1 MKKYILAF
9 ACFCILFVGCTSQSS
24 FKEIENREIELPPVS
39 SGLQLE
45 ELDIHPIG
53 LIHGCCVDSL
63 FLLKTLEYRNSY
75 RVFNVETCE
84 DYGTIFSTGEGPN
97 EFINISTQGQY
108 YTTPDSIMLWVCDNV
123 KKKIRLINLTQTLA
137 TGKTAI
143 SKEYPLKTTLFNFYA
158 VNDSSFAGSSFDGL
172 KWFMANYQA
181 DSGKITPIFGLL
193 ETKDI
198 SFASG
203 NAAAKKDLSKFAFA
217 PFFFNQILFYSPD
230 GADRFSVSLGD
241 PVSFE
246 VLQKKAYED
255 RLSYFSN
262 IASSEDQIWVWFN
275 DPENN
280 SEPGSNSKIIVMD
293 WDGNPLYLFDTGK
306 QLRSIF
312 SDFQKGTFYGVDAD
326 EKLYKM
332 TID

>member
-1 MKKYILAF
+1 MKKYILAIT
-9 ACFCILFVGCTSQSS
+9 CFCILFVSCTSQSS
-24 FKEIENREIELPPVS
+24 FKEIKNREIELPPVS
-39 SGLQLE
+39 SELQMK

-53 LIHGCCVDSL
+53 LVHGCSVDSL
-63 FLLKTLEYRNSY
+63 FLLKTLEYKNSY

-84 DYGTIFSTGEGPN
+84 DYGTIFHTGEGPN
-97 EFINISTQGQY
+97 EFINLTTQGQY
-108 YTTPDSIMLWVCDNV
+108 YTTPDSIMLRVCDNG
-123 KKKIRLINLTQTLA
+123 KKKIRLINLTPTLA
-137 TGKTAI
+137 TGETAI

-158 VNDSSFAGSSFDGL
+158 INDSSFVGNSFDGL

-181 DSGKITPIFGLL
+181 SGNMTPIFDLL

-203 NAAAKKDLSKFAFA
+203 NATAKKDLSKFAFA

-230 GADRFSVSLGD
+230 GTNRFSVSLGE

-246 VLQKKAYED
+246 ELQKKAYGE
-255 RLSYFSN
+255 RLHYFSN
-262 IASSEDQIWVWFN
+262 ITSSEDHVWVLFN
-275 DPENN
+275 DPENP
-280 SEPGSNSKIIVMD
+280 EPGSNSKIIVMD

-312 SDFQKGTFYGVDAD
+312 SDFQKGTFYGVDVD

-332 TID
+332 TIN